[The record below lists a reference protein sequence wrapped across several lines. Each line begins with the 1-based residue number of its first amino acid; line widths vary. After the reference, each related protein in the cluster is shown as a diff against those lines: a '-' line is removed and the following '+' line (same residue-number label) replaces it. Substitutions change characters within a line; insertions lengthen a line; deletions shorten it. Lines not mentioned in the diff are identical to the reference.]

1 VRNNEH
7 LARIP
12 WKKISAS
19 FPGRSDIFLKN
30 QYDCVKRKIMSGT
43 FESDIEKKKQGEIF
57 QLIWDDGN
65 LMKQINE
72 QLMII
77 E

>member
-19 FPGRSDIFLKN
+19 FSGRSDIFLKN
-30 QYDCVKRKIMSGT
+30 QYDCVKRKIMNNT
-43 FESDIEKKKQGEIF
+43 FESDIEKKKQDEIF
-57 QLIWDDGN
+57 QLVYDDDN

-77 E
+77 D